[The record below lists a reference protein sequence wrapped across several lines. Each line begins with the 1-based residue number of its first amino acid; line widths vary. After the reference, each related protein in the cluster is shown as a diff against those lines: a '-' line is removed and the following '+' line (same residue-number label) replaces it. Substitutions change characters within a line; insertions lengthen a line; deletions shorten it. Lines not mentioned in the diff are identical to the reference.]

1 MKQARAIAVL
11 GTASDVGKSLIAT
24 ALGRLLADAGI
35 DVAPFKAQNMALQA
49 GVTPEGGEMGR
60 AQILQARA
68 CRQVPHVDMNPVLL
82 KPESDT
88 GAQVVVLGK
97 ATSRTTA
104 KEYFGG
110 PRNPL
115 ADVAEAALLRLASRH
130 EAIVLEGAGS
140 PVEVNLMARD
150 FVNLSPA
157 RRLEGKLI
165 LVADIDRGGVFAQVK
180 GTVELLPDEDRA
192 RLLGIIVN
200 RFRGDPTLF
209 EDGIATLEQ
218 LAGVPVLAVV
228 PWLRHGL
235 DEEDRPPTLPIDAP
249 PVPGALNVG
258 VILHP
263 RVANTEDIAP
273 LVAEPD
279 VAPTW
284 ITGPSSV
291 AGRDLLVLPGTKTTI
306 ADLVHHTATGTLE
319 AVRRAWSDGAWLLGI
334 CGGYQ
339 MLGARLEDPAHIEG
353 PVAAWPGLAIFDALT
368 RFAPDKTL
376 SQRHVTSAWPE
387 PGHAL
392 EGYEIHHG
400 QTSGTGVPLAQT
412 DGATIGL
419 VAERA
424 VGTYLHGVLY
434 NDGWRAAFL
443 ARVRED
449 RGLPP
454 SPPVAFDP
462 LDTRIDRWARHVAS
476 ALRPGAWERILAAI
490 APATALDGR
499 PPRS

>member
-1 MKQARAIAVL
+1 MTQARAIAVL

-110 PRNPL
+110 ARNPL

-150 FVNLSPA
+150 FVNLAPA
-157 RRLEGKLI
+157 RRLGGKLI

-192 RLLGIIVN
+192 RLLGIVVN
-200 RFRGDPTLF
+200 RFRGDPALF
-209 EDGIATLEQ
+209 ADGITTLER

-228 PWLRHGL
+228 PWLRHDL

-249 PVPGALNVG
+249 PVPGAFNVG
-258 VILHP
+258 VLLHP
-263 RVANTEDIAP
+263 RVANTEDLAP

-279 VAPTW
+279 VAATW

-291 AGRDLLVLPGTKTTI
+291 AGRDLLVLLGTKATI

-319 AVRRAWSDGAWLLGI
+319 AVRRAWSEGTWLLGI

-339 MLGARLEDPAHIEG
+339 MMGARLEDPAHIEG
-353 PVAAWPGLAIFDALT
+353 SIDAWPGLAIYDTLT
-368 RFAPDKTL
+368 RFAADKTL
-376 SQRHVTSAWPE
+376 ASRRVISAWPA
-387 PGHAL
+387 PGDAL

-400 QTSGTGVPLAQT
+400 QTSGSGVPLAQT
-412 DGATIGL
+412 DGAAIGL
-419 VAERA
+419 VTERA
-424 VGTYLHGVLY
+424 VGTYLHGVLH

-443 ARVRED
+443 SRVREE
-449 RGLPP
+449 RGLPA
-454 SPPVAFDP
+454 SRPVVFDA
-462 LDTRIDRWARHVAS
+462 LDVRIDRWARHVAS

-490 APATALDGR
+490 AP
-499 PPRS
+499 